1 MFHRIKDRLC
11 DDILTNFI
19 WTVTISIDS
28 NDGLHSLT
36 SLVVLT
42 ITSIAREAQVTKVTN
57 SLTLYFLI
65 AVVDVSFVLMCI
77 ELIIA

>member
-1 MFHRIKDRLC
+1 MLNRIKDRLC

-42 ITSIAREAQVTKVTN
+42 IKSIARDTQVTKVTN
-57 SLTLYFLI
+57 SLTLYILI

>member
-65 AVVDVSFVLMCI
+65 AVLDVSFVLMCI

>member
-1 MFHRIKDRLC
+1 MLHSIKDRLC

-19 WTVTISIDS
+19 WTVAISIDS

-36 SLVVLT
+36 PLVVLT

-65 AVVDVSFVLMCI
+65 AVLDVSFVLMCI